1 MDLDKLIRVAV
12 ERIRDDFG
20 LPVSGFIAGG
30 AIANIVWEL
39 VSGKRAIINDVDV
52 FIFNGLATA
61 STSQESLYLYQE
73 KEQIITDGY
82 YGHRFSS
89 ITKEF
94 YSIERTEHDG
104 IFNNVWY
111 KSNKADTDI
120 ILRSFDINCTKVG
133 YSIDED
139 KSYWTEDFKDFLN
152 TGELKVCN
160 LMTPSHTAVR
170 IVKKSKE
177 LACNLD
183 QFEIEIL
190 KWVLYHNKDH
200 RAFSDI
206 ARRNFMERYLAL
218 YEKYYDVL
226 GEHFVIERDLYSE
239 DYVKTNFQKEV
250 KLYHLVPTVEESYLE
265 LETLKN
271 CTGINS
277 TVEFLFYIRNIWN
290 NQRLSEIWSK
300 LFFFFVDKDY
310 VDCDASEEDLD
321 LLRRLASY
329 APRTVVLLSGKKLS
343 EQISLVKWILS
354 KFESDPIIAIA
365 ILEKHNISK
374 DLDDLDLLLL
384 ELSVRKNIHNEVK
397 AKNILGSLVGGFP
410 INQNMDI

>member
-206 ARRNFMERYLAL
+206 ARRNFMERYLSL

>member
-1 MDLDKLIRVAV
+1 MDLDKLIRAAV
-12 ERIRDDFG
+12 ERIRDEFG
-20 LPVSGFIAGG
+20 LPSSGFIAGG

-73 KEQIITDGY
+73 KEQVITDGY

-277 TVEFLFYIRNIWN
+277 TVEFLFYIRNIWG

-300 LFFFFVDKDY
+300 IFFFFVDKDY
-310 VDCDASEEDLD
+310 VDCNASEEDLD

-343 EQISLVKWILS
+343 EQIDIVKWILG

-384 ELSVRKNIHNEVK
+384 ELSVRKNIHNEGK
-397 AKNILGSLVGGFP
+397 AKNILGSLVGEFH